1 MDAMLT
7 IINNINKL
15 LNVSL
20 ILPNIYDTN
29 IIIEGMYR
37 LTPNK
42 NKIIKSIE
50 IKLDFGYGPIPT
62 KSSHLIISGF
72 QKKHY
77 YKINYED
84 LKQFTPIVDKL
95 LWKNMAFVP
104 PRISSS
110 ELVLPYTQYES
121 KRHAP
126 VTGPNPHATP
136 QP

>member
-1 MDAMLT
+1 MHAMLT

-72 QKKHY
+72 H
-77 YKINYED
+77 
-84 LKQFTPIVDKL
+84 
-95 LWKNMAFVP
+95 KNIII
-104 PRISSS
+104 R
-110 ELVLPYTQYES
+110 
-121 KRHAP
+121 
-126 VTGPNPHATP
+126 
-136 QP
+136 